1 MGEPDGTQTGRAVGA
16 VASTQAALTRALGGT
31 RRSGLAAQRVGE
43 ELGRQHALAGD
54 TIDAAFAAAL
64 RVFAELGAAP
74 DPRVLGAVAQGYA
87 GSSAGAPEPRQG
99 TRPLS
104 SPVAR
109 LAALHRINQAATATL
124 DLSTMLQT
132 VVEVVRDTTTADSC
146 SIFLYEPESAT
157 LSLRATVGLNQ
168 EAVGRVRLPL
178 GTGITGQAAAERRL
192 LAVPDARVHPA
203 YLDYPLIGDRPYTSQ
218 VSVPLA
224 LRSPDRLVGVLN
236 ILSIE
241 RREFEPD
248 GLTFLETAAGEIA
261 IAIDN
266 ARLYSETDAQ
276 LRRRISQL
284 GSLQQMSRAVAST
297 LDLPEVLRL
306 ITRQAVDLAQA
317 SAAEIYRQ
325 PRRTQQGLELLA
337 RHPAG
342 VSLDLEALQ
351 VRVVRLVDEAM
362 ESGVSLRRR
371 LTVGNVAWHVYAVPM
386 LTGRRAVGAICVFH
400 RHRPSE
406 AQDVQGM
413 LHAFSDAAAI
423 AIENAELYE
432 EAVRGMTRAS
442 TLLQEMHHRVRNNL
456 QTVAALLSMQ
466 ARRGGEADWA
476 DPLLE
481 AVGRIRSIAV
491 VHDLLS
497 GSDLKETS
505 LDSIARYLVD
515 EVAANTL
522 PPGAAIRLVVEPS
535 DIRVSSR
542 EATVLALLINEFV
555 SNAVRHGVGP
565 RGSGEVVI
573 SAQRL
578 GHDALVTVR
587 DDGIGLSPG
596 FDSAT
601 TAGLGLQIART
612 LVEVDL
618 RGSLD
623 ISSGVEHGTCIHVR
637 FPVPV
642 PGTAL

>member
-1 MGEPDGTQTGRAVGA
+1 MGAGPGSAATLH
-16 VASTQAALTRALGGT
+16 VA
-31 RRSGLAAQRVGE
+31 E
-43 ELGRQHALAGD
+43 ELGRQRALAGESV
-54 TIDAAFAAAL
+54 DAALTIALRAFTKVGAAL
-64 RVFAELGAAP
+64 
-74 DPRVLGAVAQGYA
+74 DPVVLGAVARGYA
-87 GSSAGAPEPRQG
+87 GSGPVTQDVRGAG
-99 TRPLS
+99 TPLS

-109 LAALHRINQAATATL
+109 LAALHRINQAATTTL
-124 DLSTMLQT
+124 DLATMLRT
-132 VVEVVRDTTTADSC
+132 VVAVVRDTTAADSC

-157 LSLRATVGLNQ
+157 LTLRATVGLNQ
-168 EAVGRVRLPL
+168 AAVGRVRLPL
-178 GTGITGQAAAERRL
+178 GTGITGQAAAERHL
-192 LAVPDARVHPA
+192 LVVPDARVHPA

-236 ILSIE
+236 ILTIE
-241 RREFEPD
+241 RRDFEPD
-248 GLTFLETAAGEIA
+248 ELTFLETAAGEIA

-306 ITRQAVDLAQA
+306 ITRQAVELAQA

-325 PRRTQQGLELLA
+325 PRQTRQGLELLA
-337 RHPAG
+337 RHVASDP
-342 VSLDLEALQ
+342 LDLDALHAEV
-351 VRVVRLVDEAM
+351 VRVVDEAI

-371 LTVGNVAWHVYAVPM
+371 LREGNVTWHVYAVPM
-386 LTGRRAVGAICVFH
+386 LTGRRAVGAICVFD
-400 RHRPSE
+400 RDRPSE

-466 ARRGGEADWA
+466 ARRGPEADWA

-505 LDSIARYLVD
+505 LDSVARHLVD

-542 EATVLALLINEFV
+542 QATVLALLINEFV

-565 RGSGEVVI
+565 RGIGEVVV
-573 SAQRL
+573 SARRL
-578 GHDALVTVR
+578 GNDALVTVR
-587 DDGIGLSPG
+587 DDGVGLAPD
-596 FDSAT
+596 FDPAVM
-601 TAGLGLQIART
+601 AGLGLQIART

-618 RGSLD
+618 RGTLE
-623 ISSGVEHGTCIHVR
+623 IGPTGGQGTSVRVR
-637 FPVPV
+637 FPVIMP
-642 PGTAL
+642 PPAS